1 MKKRESETK
10 RKIAYSLEKIVN
22 NALRLDQIPKDGLQA
37 GDKVLITTQNS
48 VYSIHVLENGV
59 YQVSGGWFDK
69 NGVSPMTI
77 TINGCTWGG
86 KIIKKD
92 IIAALGLCLEFGNRL
107 VTSPIQKA
115 CVIPFKY

>member
-1 MKKRESETK
+1 MKRT
-10 RKIAYSLEKIVN
+10 IGYSLEKIVDS
-22 NALRLDQIPKDGLQA
+22 ALQLDQVPKDGLKA
-37 GDKVLITTQNS
+37 GDIVLIKTRNS
-48 VYSIHVLENGV
+48 DYSIQVLKDGL

-69 NGVSPMTI
+69 KGVSPMNI

-107 VTSPIQKA
+107 VTSPIQKV
-115 CVIPFKY
+115 CVLPFRVLN

>member
-1 MKKRESETK
+1 MKRM
-10 RKIAYSLEKIVN
+10 IGYSLEKIVD
-22 NALRLDQIPKDGLQA
+22 NALQLDQIPKDGLQA
-37 GDKVLITTQNS
+37 GDMVIIKTRNS
-48 VYSIHVLENGV
+48 DYSIQVLKDGL

-69 NGVSPMTI
+69 KGVSPTNI

-107 VTSPIQKA
+107 VTSPIQKI
-115 CVIPFKY
+115 CVLPFRVLN